1 MRLLTAGSLVRVQL
15 EEPEESHPKGWLF
28 VLPAA
33 FDQFESIHQD
43 GLFFFSNLYCPYQMF
58 FLTLFK
64 IFNRKLR
71 LIECQDGQDQ
81 AAQHLEVKC
90 IDMLCLKIWEEK
102 QS

>member
-33 FDQFESIHQD
+33 VDQFESIHQD
-43 GLFFFSNLYCPYQMF
+43 GLFFFSDFILSVSNV
-58 FLTLFK
+58 FLTLFE

-71 LIECQDGQDQ
+71 LIECQDGHDQ
-81 AAQHLEVKC
+81 AAQF
-90 IDMLCLKIWEEK
+90 
-102 QS
+102 SSRNA